1 MNYKNERNTK
11 MNMKESEENLIIDPY
26 VSDEIDL
33 RELFNVLWTAKKLI
47 IVITAIFAI
56 GSIAYSL
63 SLTNYYKSESLLTA
77 RNASETSGLSQFSGL
92 AAMAGVNLPSSGD
105 DKPVQMVQLI
115 KSRQFVK
122 HLITFEDI
130 LPSIMAAKSYDAAS
144 QELLFDQKLYDSETK
159 TWKRKPKNGSMIP
172 SYLEA
177 HQVYSNMLSISQ
189 DEKTG
194 FIKIIIEHISP
205 VFAKEF
211 LELIIR
217 ESNELLRKKDM
228 EESEQ
233 GLVYLTSELSKTPF
247 VEIKGSINA
256 LIKSQLETKMLA
268 QIHQDYIL
276 VEIEPPFIPEKKS
289 KPSRSLICV
298 LGTMLGGMLS
308 VLIVLIRHYSFAE
321 EEQAVE

>member
-1 MNYKNERNTK
+1 MRETKN
-11 MNMKESEENLIIDPY
+11 MQENEPY
-26 VSDEIDL
+26 FDDEIDL

-47 IVITAIFAI
+47 IQITAIFAI
-56 GSIAYSL
+56 GSVAYSL
-63 SLTNYYKSESLLTA
+63 SLTNYYKSESLLIA
-77 RNASETSGLSQFSGL
+77 RSASETQGLSQFGGL

-105 DKPVQMVQLI
+105 DKAAQTIELI
-115 KSRQFVK
+115 KSRKFVK
-122 HLITFEDI
+122 HLMTFDDI
-130 LPSIMAAKSYDAAS
+130 LPSIMAAKTYNSGS
-144 QELLFDQKLYDSETK
+144 QELLFDQKLYDSENK
-159 TWKRKPKNGSMIP
+159 TWKRKPKKNGPIIP

-177 HQVYSNMLSISQ
+177 HEVYIDNMLSISQ
-189 DEKTG
+189 DKTTG
-194 FIKIIIEHISP
+194 FISINIEHISP
-205 VFAKEF
+205 LFAKEL

-228 EESEQ
+228 EESKQ
-233 GLVYLTSELSKTPF
+233 GLGYLTSELSKTPF

-256 LIKSQLETKMLA
+256 LIEVQLETQMLA

-276 VEIEPPFIPEKKS
+276 IEIEPPFIPEKKS
-289 KPSRSLICV
+289 KPSRALICV